1 MCVGVYYT
9 LGSRE
14 MRVLFTSASAQLPV
28 TTRNGIVLMPWGRR
42 VKQKGGLPL
51 GGCAALDAIHAGNW
65 DRYNP
70 KAVRLWIKS
79 FCEQDV
85 EGRQHWHDITS
96 GKWIKGLVATEKAER
111 RVYVVTRVPVLA
123 ETPYERWPVIDS
135 G

>member
-14 MRVLFTSASAQLPV
+14 IRVLFSSMGAQLPIS
-28 TTRNGIVLMPWGRR
+28 TRNGIELVPWGRR
-42 VKQKGGLPL
+42 VKQKGKLPV
-51 GGCAALDAIHAGNW
+51 GGTAFRDAVLAGTW

-85 EGRQHWHDITS
+85 EGKQHWHDVTS
-96 GKWIKGLVATEKAER
+96 GKWIKGLVATEGAER
-111 RVYVVTRVPVLA
+111 RVYVITTTPVLA
-123 ETPYERWPVIDS
+123 ETPYERWPIIQS